1 MTPVR
6 LAEQFGL
13 ELFGLELCCNGRVYK
28 DEIGYSLFETGD
40 EAYSLLF
47 GGDLDFLAAPI
58 EKPSLGFKISMS
70 ARAVPS
76 AMYILIKGI

>member
-1 MTPVR
+1 MTPSQ

-13 ELFGLELCCNGRVYK
+13 ELCWDGRVYR
-28 DEIGYSLFETGD
+28 DEIWYSLFETED
-40 EAYSLLF
+40 TAYHLLF

-58 EKPSLGFKISMS
+58 EKPELGFKISMS